1 MNIFVTSNDPFESAK
16 YLDDKRV
23 NKMIL
28 ESVQMLSTALILK
41 GIDAPVKI
49 SHVNHPC
56 SVWCRSTREN
66 YLWLCDHL
74 EGLLNEKSKRYHKE
88 HSYRKHLDYLR
99 QQSKNIPSLMLTPF
113 VNCAAN
119 KEQGLNFHN
128 VKNTQTAY
136 KMYLLERWKRDNQ
149 KPTRYKQPIELD
161 KISF

>member
-41 GIDAPVKI
+41 GIPAPVKA
-49 SHVNHPC
+49 SHQNHPC

-74 EGLLNEKSKRYHKE
+74 EGLLNEKFKRYQKE
-88 HSYRKHLDYLR
+88 HSYRQHLDYLR

-113 VNCAAN
+113 INCAAN
-119 KEQGLNFHN
+119 KEHNLNFHSIKN
-128 VKNTQTAY
+128 VPLAY

-149 KPTRYKQPIELD
+149 KPTRYKQVIELA

>member
-1 MNIFVTSNDPFESAK
+1 MNIFVTSKDPFESAK
-16 YLDDKRV
+16 YLDDRRV

-28 ESVQMLSTALILK
+28 ESVQILSTALILK
-41 GIDAPVKI
+41 GIDAPVRM

-74 EGLLNEKSKRYHKE
+74 EGLLNEKFNRYHKE

-99 QQSKNIPSLMLTPF
+99 QQSKHIPSLMLTPF

-119 KEQGLNFHN
+119 KEYGLNFHN
-128 VKNTQTAY
+128 IKDTCLAY
-136 KMYLLERWKRDNQ
+136 KLYLQERWKMDRNTP
-149 KPTRYKQPIELD
+149 KRYGEKINELQN
-161 KISF
+161 